1 MRPLQTAG
9 WGCKSGTQR
18 RGRRG
23 LSGSVITPDVFLSSP
38 GCRQGCQLGARRA
51 HWSLEQNLREHDCG
65 VCKGEGAGEDGG
77 HRGDQQLRLRG
88 VQQQRP
94 GTRTLQPGHSPM
106 KAGETQPHTPAN
118 ASLTTSE
125 VAEGKEAHRWD
136 VSMGPALTAPGHGAR
151 ERKAAEA
158 QRGKRV
164 ACTDRH
170 YQGCSPAL
178 PYFTR
183 NSRQSH

>member
-65 VCKGEGAGEDGG
+65 VCKGEGGWRGWGAPRRSAAETEGCAAAETWDQDPAAG
-77 HRGDQQLRLRG
+77 
-88 VQQQRP
+88 
-94 GTRTLQPGHSPM
+94 
-106 KAGETQPHTPAN
+106 AQPHESRRDPASHPCQRL
-118 ASLTTSE
+118 ADHIRGSRGQRSPQMGCEYGPCPHGSRTRSP
-125 VAEGKEAHRWD
+125 GKEGR
-136 VSMGPALTAPGHGAR
+136 
-151 ERKAAEA
+151 
-158 QRGKRV
+158 
-164 ACTDRH
+164 
-170 YQGCSPAL
+170 
-178 PYFTR
+178 
-183 NSRQSH
+183 